1 MKKPVQHGERRGI
14 QMQRRSFTFSS
25 SGANDELRSIPI
37 IVTTKTP
44 VRTWIPDPRYSGPAD
59 NCPYIEADEVLL
71 PEGLDYSR
79 TPFMPLIDGHDTTGG
94 EDKVLGRVDNVR
106 AEGEMIVADA
116 VFRPSRE
123 SLYHEVKAG
132 FCGQVSAGYF
142 VSEYQ
147 LVERD
152 DGVDVPLVHAVR
164 WTLIETSLVPIG
176 ADFAATIRSSTFLSK
191 PLFTGLEKQRSEKN
205 KSKTKETKMRN
216 FFGRRSKRD
225 DEATLADLVTAAVDA
240 LDAVSDASDDGAED
254 ETVEAAERLRKLRDA
269 LDDEDNG
276 GDDEQRGRGKREGE
290 GDDKDEEQRGKREG
304 DDTDEDKEVEEAR
317 AMARSYGKLQL
328 VNDMRKLGAKAPEIR
343 AALLKAIANG
353 AQAQSENG
361 SRSKDFSP
369 QKRSQAPLFKMY

>member
-1 MKKPVQHGERRGI
+1 MKKPVRHGERRGI
-14 QMQRRSFTFSS
+14 QLQHRSFSFSPAT
-25 SGANDELRSIPI
+25 ANDEQFSVGV

-44 VRTWIPDPRYSGPAD
+44 VRTWIPDPTWTGPAD
-59 NCPYIEADEVLL
+59 RWPHIEVDEVLL

-79 TPFMPLIDGHDTTGG
+79 VPLMPLIDGHDTNSG
-94 EDKVLGRVDNVR
+94 EAKVLGRMENIR
-106 AEGEMIVADA
+106 AEGDAIVGTA
-116 VFRPSRE
+116 VFRPTRE
-123 SLYHEVKAG
+123 ALYYEVKAG
-132 FCGQVSAGYF
+132 FLGQISAGYF
-142 VSEYQ
+142 VSEYKF
-147 LVERD
+147 VVRD
-152 DGVDVPLVHAVR
+152 DGIEVPLVHAVR

-176 ADFAATIRSSTFLSK
+176 ADFAATVRSATSLST
-191 PLFTGLEKQRSEKN
+191 PLFTGFANGKQRSEKN
-205 KSKTKETKMRN
+205 KTKPKETKMRN

-269 LDDEDNG
+269 LDDEGNSN
-276 GDDEQRGRGKREGE
+276 DDEQRGRGKRE
-290 GDDKDEEQRGKREG
+290 DDEKDDEQRGKREG

-361 SRSKDFSP
+361 TRSKDFSP

>member
-1 MKKPVQHGERRGI
+1 MKKPVRHGERRGI

-116 VFRPSRE
+116 VFRPTRE
-123 SLYHEVKAG
+123 ALYFEVKAG

-147 LVERD
+147 IVERD

-176 ADFAATIRSSTFLSK
+176 ADFAATIRSSTFLTT
-191 PLFTGLEKQRSEKN
+191 PLFSGFGLGKQRSKTEN
-205 KSKTKETKMRN
+205 KSKPKETKMRN

-225 DEATLADLVTAAVDA
+225 DEATLSDLVTAAVDA

-254 ETVEAAERLRKLRDA
+254 ETVEAARKLRKLRDA
-269 LDDEDNG
+269 LDDEDTGSDDDNAN
-276 GDDEQRGRGKREGE
+276 DDEQRGRGKR
-290 GDDKDEEQRGKREG
+290 DD
-304 DDTDEDKEVEEAR
+304 DDQDADKTDDDKEVDEAR
-317 AMARSYGKLQL
+317 ALARSYGKVQL
-328 VNDMRKLGAKAPEIR
+328 VNDMRKLGARAPEIKQ
-343 AALLKAIANG
+343 ALRKAIALG
-353 AQAQSENG
+353 ARDIGSSKDSAPQERSTG
-361 SRSKDFSP
+361 SRG
-369 QKRSQAPLFKMY
+369 LFQPKMY